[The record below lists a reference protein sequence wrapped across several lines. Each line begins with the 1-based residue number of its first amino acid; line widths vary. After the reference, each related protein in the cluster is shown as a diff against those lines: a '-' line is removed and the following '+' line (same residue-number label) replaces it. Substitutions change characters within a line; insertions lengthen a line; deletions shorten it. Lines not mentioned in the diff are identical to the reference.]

1 MYCVIIGSL
10 IELKE
15 QTPSERKCVLEK
27 MENILARINYDFK
40 ENIVAEFIIT
50 SGDEFQ
56 GQLSASWIS
65 IKIIELMIKELYPHP
80 IIFGIGLSNIYI
92 KINSEKALSTD
103 GTAYYFAREG
113 LTEEKNRINENSF
126 AVYFKTDKNDEA
138 LINAL
143 CRSVDLIMKGW
154 TVKQREII
162 WKMSEMAEQ
171 QNLIAA
177 ELGLNPSTVT
187 RHLKA
192 SQYSYYRELLT
203 TIMNYFRKEYDFAL
217 EGTSL
222 DCATGYYNAGIYL
235 MSHFDFENSL
245 DNLYKALEIRVN
257 ELGSHHQDT
266 AVVYN
271 EIATVYSLK
280 GEVDSAQTYFQ
291 KALEIRE
298 KGLGE
303 EHLETA
309 VTYNDLGSVYLLK
322 GEVELALG
330 CHQKALEIREKALG
344 KTHPDIAVSYH
355 NLGTAYLAMDEADKA
370 LEYYQKALEIRE
382 MVLGPKHLDT
392 ASTIHNIGNVYLK
405 KNDIDKALA
414 YYQKALEI
422 KEKGLGLKHP
432 DTAATYHNIGNAYAT
447 KGDVP
452 KALKYLQKA
461 LTIREK
467 VLGTNHSDTAT
478 SYNSM
483 GYTYLINGNVD
494 KSLESYQKVLQIREK
509 VLGKDHIQTA
519 NTYNNIGIVYSVKS
533 ENALSLEYYQKAL
546 VIREKLLGPM
556 NIDTASTYDSIG
568 NGYLANGEEDKAI
581 NYYQKALAI
590 YESQESVKTKKL
602 CQKIEHIIQ
611 KRDI

>member
-15 QTPSERKCVLEK
+15 QTPSVRKSVLEK
-27 MENILARINYDFK
+27 MENVLARINYDFK
-40 ENIVAEFIIT
+40 ENIVAGFIIT

-80 IIFGIGLSNIYI
+80 IIFGIGLCDVYI

-113 LTEEKNRINENSF
+113 LAAEKNRINENSF

-154 TVKQREII
+154 TVKQKEIV
-162 WKMSEMAEQ
+162 WKMAEMAEQ

-192 SQYSYYRELLT
+192 AQYTYYRELLT
-203 TIMNYFRKEYDFAL
+203 TLMNYFRKEYDFAFD
-217 EGTSL
+217 GTSL

-235 MSHFDFENSL
+235 MSHFDYDDSL

-257 ELGSHHQDT
+257 ELGSHHPDT
-266 AVVYN
+266 
-271 EIATVYSLK
+271 
-280 GEVDSAQTYFQ
+280 
-291 KALEIRE
+291 
-298 KGLGE
+298 
-303 EHLETA
+303 
-309 VTYNDLGSVYLLK
+309 
-322 GEVELALG
+322 
-330 CHQKALEIREKALG
+330 
-344 KTHPDIAVSYH
+344 AVSYH
-355 NLGTAYLAMDEADKA
+355 NLGTAYLVMDEFDKA
-370 LEYYQKALEIRE
+370 LEFYQKALEIRE
-382 MVLGPKHLDT
+382 KILGPKHPDT
-392 ASTIHNIGNVYLK
+392 AGTIHNIGNVYLK
-405 KNDIDKALA
+405 KNDSDKALA
-414 YYQKALEI
+414 YYQKALAI
-422 KEKGLGLKHP
+422 KEKDLGLKHP
-432 DTAATYHNIGNAYAT
+432 DTAATYHNMGNAYAT

-452 KALKYLQKA
+452 EALEYLQKA

-467 VLGTNHSDTAT
+467 VLGTDHSDTAT
-478 SYNSM
+478 SHNSI

-494 KSLESYQKVLQIREK
+494 KALESYQKVLQIREK

-533 ENALSLEYYQKAL
+533 DNALSLEYYQKAL

-556 NIDTASTYDSIG
+556 NNDTASTYDSIG
-568 NGYLANGEEDKAI
+568 NGYLANGEEGKALI
-581 NYYQKALAI
+581 YYQKALAI
-590 YESQESVKTKKL
+590 YESKESVQTKKL